1 MGSQLAQSIV
11 VNKVGPKKVKGSLT
25 GKDFVVFI
33 DPENK
38 KYFLGKG
45 AFAEVYRG
53 TIFNETSV
61 QLAIKIV
68 SRGIIQKFGGNFDK
82 MRKYLENELNILKE
96 INHKNI
102 VQLKDFSQTINNFY
116 LIFEFCDGGDL

>member
-1 MGSQLAQSIV
+1 
-11 VNKVGPKKVKGSLT
+11 
-25 GKDFVVFI
+25 
-33 DPENK
+33 
-38 KYFLGKG
+38 LGKG